1 MANPLQVL
9 GQHPGLPAALV
20 GRGIATGQPRMPY
33 DRAPQY
39 GKYFAYEHEFLP
51 LGASAVNVIKGLVI
65 DGNTDFLLQDLAALF
80 GNGACLATWNLSP
93 LGENF
98 NNVPAYL
105 SLLLGS
111 GQFCRPVNPPRVLRR
126 NSTLTV
132 TLTDDQ
138 LVPAEQ
144 NVIFAYHG
152 TKVSRTPIIPARRY
166 ERSEPFDY
174 VASFTAKDSDP
185 SGTPVG
191 PIAAGAT
198 VISSVR
204 TDGGSDFEVQEI
216 ACVSDGPCTVQ
227 IANDQDN
234 WFLTPL
240 RSELFGGSPI
250 ELTTFPILF
259 SGSRGYRLPG
269 PRLITAAGYIQ
280 TTVSNKMAAAT
291 NRVQMAYRG
300 QRLYPAGGLTPGR

>member
-1 MANPLQVL
+1 M
-9 GQHPGLPAALV
+9 QHLLDRGSPAAYV
-20 GRGIATGQPRMPY
+20 GRGISTGQPRMPY
-33 DRAPQY
+33 DRAAQY
-39 GKYFAYEHEFLP
+39 GKYFAYEHDFLP
-51 LGASAVNVIKGLVI
+51 LGASAVGVTRTLVI
-65 DGNTDFLLQDLAALF
+65 DGQTDFLMQDIAVLF
-80 GNGACLATWNLSP
+80 DNGGCLYQFNLSP

-126 NSTLTV
+126 NAIFAVS
-132 TLTDDQ
+132 LTDDQ
-138 LVPAEQ
+138 IVPAA
-144 NVIFAYHG
+144 NTIVFAYHG
-152 TKVSRTPIIPARRY
+152 TKISPRPIVPARRY

-174 VASFTAKDSDP
+174 VASFTARDFDP
-185 SGTPVG
+185 SGTPIG

-198 VISSVR
+198 VISSIR
-204 TDGGSDFEVQEI
+204 TDGNSDFEVQELV
-216 ACVSDGPCTVQ
+216 AVSDGPITVQ
-227 IANDQDN
+227 ISNDQDN

-250 ELTTFPILF
+250 EATTFPLLF

-280 TTVSNKMAAAT
+280 TIVTNQMAAAP
-291 NRVQMAYRG
+291 NRVQIGYRG
-300 QRLYPAGGLTPGR
+300 QRLYPAGGVGGGR